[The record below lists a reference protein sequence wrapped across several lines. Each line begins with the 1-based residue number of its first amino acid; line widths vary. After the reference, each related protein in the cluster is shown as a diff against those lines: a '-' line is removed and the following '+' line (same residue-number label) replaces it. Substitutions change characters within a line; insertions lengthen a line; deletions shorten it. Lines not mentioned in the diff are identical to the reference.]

1 MKKYL
6 GTICSFIVILLTLL
20 ILYLLLIGKIIDIP
34 YGTKEGGFLLAI
46 SGIIIFAAGFT
57 LVRLI
62 KIIEK
67 KFLK

>member
-6 GTICSFIVILLTLL
+6 GTICSFIVVLFTIYV
-20 ILYLLLIGKIIDIP
+20 LYLLLIGKIIDIP
-34 YGTKEGGFLLAI
+34 YGTKKGGFLLAI

-67 KFLK
+67 KILK